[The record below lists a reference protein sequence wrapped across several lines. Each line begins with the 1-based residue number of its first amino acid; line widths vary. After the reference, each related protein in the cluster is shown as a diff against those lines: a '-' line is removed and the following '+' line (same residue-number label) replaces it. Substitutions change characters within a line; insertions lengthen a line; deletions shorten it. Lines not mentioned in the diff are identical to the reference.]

1 VVPAAAIQ
9 RGPQGTYVFV
19 VKSDN
24 TVDVR
29 PVTIGFTQDNLSVI
43 ASGIAPSDVV
53 VTDGQDKLQQGSK
66 VEIRPAVPSGNRQQ
80 PAAGS
85 NGSGSPAGSSTPN
98 TPRSGTQ

>member
-1 VVPAAAIQ
+1 M
-9 RGPQGTYVFV
+9 

-29 PVTIGFTQDNLSVI
+29 DVNVSFTQDNVSVI

-66 VEIRPAVPSGNRQQ
+66 IETRPAAPATRQQ
-80 PAAGS
+80 SAGS
-85 NGSGSPAGSSTPN
+85 NGSGSPGGSSA
-98 TPRSGTQ
+98 PRTGAQ